1 MMNGTT
7 VSPASAFP
15 AIQSHMGLPLERGA
29 RGHPAPGSPTLPHTI
44 ITHHHHHPSSH
55 ATSTW
60 NPRSPQAS
68 PSTLSNPS
76 SPLGLCCQKNT
87 HRPPRHPTTG
97 GGAPK
102 RPGDERHWSN
112 FVQIYFDNFPLRP
125 QRVHKVA
132 RYATLSI
139 FDKEADHNGRSRGG
153 EPWDHIVKSA
163 GCIGS
168 SFYPSQIIRGNILNH
183 QLFPEAHLHT
193 ARRTKSRNTTVAQ
206 ALVLVP
212 VRPLCHL
219 QV

>member
-125 QRVHKVA
+125 QRVAMWPVA
-132 RYATLSI
+132 LLYRYSI
-139 FDKEADHNGRSRGG
+139 RRPIIMGVREEGSPGITSSSLLGALAPAFIHL
-153 EPWDHIVKSA
+153 KSSE
-163 GCIGS
+163 GTS
-168 SFYPSQIIRGNILNH
+168 
-183 QLFPEAHLHT
+183 
-193 ARRTKSRNTTVAQ
+193 
-206 ALVLVP
+206 
-212 VRPLCHL
+212 
-219 QV
+219 